1 MILKLWKNL
10 WKSGK
15 LKYKFSYN
23 VKKIKFG
30 VLRKFNYF
38 LRMSDFSVYKIFF
51 IFIIYSFVGWT
62 CEVLYCSIFQR
73 KFVNRG
79 FLYGPICP
87 IYGCG
92 ALIVFSFLMPLENR
106 TILLFFASMILTTIL
121 EYITSWVMEK
131 LFATK
136 WWDYSN
142 YRFNING
149 RVCLLNSVL
158 FGIMGVVA
166 VKYVNPVIMSF
177 VNIFNDFWIKVIG
190 ITLMIIFLVDL
201 IFTIKSLVNFK
212 LYLKRF
218 EEFIQALIKKVEQ
231 EKWVIDFQENVEEFV
246 KKVKEKLLTHTHQ
259 SQHEKIKTELDK
271 HLYKHLEK
279 RDSYKRLMIK
289 FPGSKSKRFSKPLEE
304 IKSLLK
310 K

>member
-1 MILKLWKNL
+1 M
-10 WKSGK
+10 
-15 LKYKFSYN
+15 
-23 VKKIKFG
+23 
-30 VLRKFNYF
+30 R
-38 LRMSDFSVYKIFF
+38 DFSLFKIFF

-62 CEVLYCSIFQR
+62 CEVLYCSISQR

-259 SQHEKIKTELDK
+259 SQHEKIETELDK

>member
-1 MILKLWKNL
+1 
-10 WKSGK
+10 
-15 LKYKFSYN
+15 
-23 VKKIKFG
+23 
-30 VLRKFNYF
+30 
-38 LRMSDFSVYKIFF
+38 
-51 IFIIYSFVGWT
+51 
-62 CEVLYCSIFQR
+62 
-73 KFVNRG
+73 
-79 FLYGPICP
+79 
-87 IYGCG
+87 
-92 ALIVFSFLMPLENR
+92 
-106 TILLFFASMILTTIL
+106 
-121 EYITSWVMEK
+121 
-131 LFATK
+131 
-136 WWDYSN
+136 
-142 YRFNING
+142 
-149 RVCLLNSVL
+149 
-158 FGIMGVVA
+158 MGVVA